1 MPPGRNTIAFSMFI
15 QYLGLHREHLMDTA
29 GTILV
34 FSENP
39 GTGKA
44 LMAVLAKLGLTD
56 VAVATSPHEAAKVLF
71 GGKMRLAVIDH
82 VPGSSQTVALI
93 KALREQERTRLLPLL
108 ILAEPG
114 EKALAAFAAKD
125 ERTTCVAKPL
135 AAQAFTAALKNLLA
149 QAKAPGAPAKDAAPG
164 ASPSD
169 QALRDLAL
177 LLRDRKGAEA
187 VILAESLITAH
198 GTRTDLL
205 MALALARHLLG
216 ETDNYVATLSRI
228 IGTEPDTPEPARQ
241 DQPAAAAAPASGRGN
256 AASSKSGLRGV
267 WASLPPPERRQKAR
281 QLYSP
286 SHAKR
291 NALRIFTPFW
301 SAGAPGG
308 EGRLQ
313 LVDLSFG
320 GLCME
325 APRPAVARGAEFVID
340 LYVKDELALPGVKIR
355 VVRVEDE
362 TVGCTF
368 RELDRQTESLL
379 NQRLHEEQKKGVAAT
394 GEPGVPS
401 TKKVIKLSF

>member
-1 MPPGRNTIAFSMFI
+1 
-15 QYLGLHREHLMDTA
+15 MDTSLR
-29 GTILV
+29 TLV

-39 GTGKA
+39 RTGKA
-44 LMAVLAKLGLTD
+44 LTTVLAKLGFSR
-56 VAVATSPHEAAKVLF
+56 VMAATSPQEAIKALSS
-71 GGKMRLAVIDH
+71 GNTELAVIDH

-93 KALREQERTRLLPLL
+93 KVLREQERSRKIGLL

-125 ERTTCVAKPL
+125 ERTVCVAKPL
-135 AAQAFTAALKNLLA
+135 AAQPFAAALKGLLTPA
-149 QAKAPGAPAKDAAPG
+149 DGTAASGKDFSPGDL
-164 ASPSD
+164 
-169 QALRDLAL
+169 ALRDLAL
-177 LLRDRKGAEA
+177 LLRDHKGAEA

-198 GTRTDLL
+198 GPRSDLL

-216 ETDNYVATLSRI
+216 ETGKYAATLSRI
-228 IGTEPDTPEPARQ
+228 IGPESAKPGPAGQSRPAQATPATGQDDAVSPRTGLKGAWAGLPA
-241 DQPAAAAAPASGRGN
+241 
-256 AASSKSGLRGV
+256 
-267 WASLPPPERRQKAR
+267 PERRQKAR
-281 QLYSP
+281 QHYSP

-301 SAGAPGG
+301 SAGMPGH

-325 APRPAVARGAEFVID
+325 APRPAMTRGAEFVID
-340 LYVKDELALPGVKIR
+340 LYAKDELALPGVKVR

-394 GEPGVPS
+394 GEPGAPNA
-401 TKKVIKLSF
+401 KKVIKLSF

>member
-1 MPPGRNTIAFSMFI
+1 
-15 QYLGLHREHLMDTA
+15 MDTA

-44 LMAVLAKLGLTD
+44 LMAVLAKLGFSR
-56 VAVATSPHEAAKVLF
+56 VASAASPQEAAKVLL
-71 GGKMRLAVIDH
+71 GGKLPLAVIDH
-82 VPGSSQTVALI
+82 VAGSSQTVALI
-93 KALREQERTRLLPLL
+93 KTLREQERTRLLPLL

-114 EKALAAFAAKD
+114 DNALAAFAAKD
-125 ERTTCVAKPL
+125 QRTECVTKPL
-135 AAQAFTAALKNLLA
+135 AAQAFAAALKSLLT
-149 QAKAPGAPAKDAAPG
+149 QAKAPVAPAKDAAPG
-164 ASPSD
+164 ALPSD

-187 VILAESLITAH
+187 VILAESLIT
-198 GTRTDLL
+198 TRGPRPDLL

-228 IGTEPDTPEPARQ
+228 IGTSPDAAGPNRL
-241 DQPAAAAAPASGRGN
+241 DRPAAATPAPGRSN
-256 AASSKSGLRGV
+256 ATSSKSGLRGV

-291 NALRIFTPFW
+291 SALRVFTPFW
-301 SAGAPGG
+301 SAGAPGD
-308 EGRLQ
+308 EGSLQ

-340 LYVKDELALPGVKIR
+340 LYAKDELALPGVKVR

-362 TVGCTF
+362 TIGCTF

-394 GEPGVPS
+394 GEPGAPNA
-401 TKKVIKLSF
+401 KKVIKLSF